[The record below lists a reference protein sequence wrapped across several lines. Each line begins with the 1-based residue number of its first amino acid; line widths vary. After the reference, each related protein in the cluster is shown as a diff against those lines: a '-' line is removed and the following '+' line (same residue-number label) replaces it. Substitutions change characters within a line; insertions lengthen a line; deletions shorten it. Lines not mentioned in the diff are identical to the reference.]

1 MGIALVCLLGV
12 GAWLTSPPA
21 ARATPANRAALEKH
35 FDKFLTKNLARCATC
50 HLPSDK
56 KNPESL
62 DEFPHNPF
70 GVRLRA
76 VGGEHST
83 DPGRKDLSSRL
94 KLIAREDSDGDG
106 VDNESELLLG
116 HNPGDAKD
124 KPTKKQLA
132 DAKAKRTEFAV
143 FLASYRWQ
151 PFEPVVRPALPVI
164 GESVISKS
172 VSTARSRS
180 VRTRSPST
188 DSPATFST
196 YNPIDSFIAA
206 EHEAHGL
213 QPRPEAA
220 KEIVL
225 RRMYLDLIGMS
236 PTPEEVTAFANDGS
250 TDAYERTADRLLAD
264 PRYGERWGRHWM
276 DVWRYSDWAGWA
288 GGNQIRDSKP
298 HIWRWRDWMVES
310 LNANKPYAQMIVE
323 MLAADEV
330 APRDTNMLRA
340 TGFLVRNY
348 KMLSREQWLEDTVKH
363 TAQAF
368 LGVTMGCAKCHDH
381 MYDPI
386 SQAEYYQLRAVFEPH
401 WVRTDHVPG
410 DTNLLNAGLARVFDT
425 DTNPPTYFF
434 NRGDER
440 KPDTNRLM
448 HAGVPMALGGA
459 LDIHSVSLPW
469 MAGHPDRE
477 EFVRR
482 DALTAANKIATDA
495 RAALAKASTNS
506 STGKDKLREQELS
519 LALAVSQRA
528 ALGAVI
534 TAEQFED
541 SGKTNTEAW
550 NIAASDALA
559 RQREVAVADARL
571 KQHLA
576 HVAGAEA
583 QKKFDEATERLADA
597 TNEVK
602 QVTLKKSDTSKQ
614 ENDAA
619 EKAGKSLKETQ
630 KKLSDADKALAEAES
645 KLSLPLDTA
654 YKRRSTEDYPTTST
668 GRRLAFARWVVSTN
682 NPLTARVAMNQ
693 IWLRHFGQGLV
704 PTPQDFGHNGKPP
717 SHPQLLDWL
726 ASEFMA
732 RGWDMKAMHKLIV
745 TSSAYRM
752 ASTPDEANAK
762 IDPDNTFLW
771 RMNSRRME
779 AEVVRDNLLHVAGDL
794 DLTMGGPDIDHNLGL
809 KSKRRSI
816 YLRQAAEKEV
826 EFLKIFDGPAV
837 TECYIRRPTVV
848 PQQALA
854 MANSELTV
862 NEAKSL
868 VKKLT
873 AESGDDG
880 DAFARRAF
888 VRILAR
894 QPKENE
900 LQLCREFLKA
910 GTERAS
916 ATRAQESLVSVL
928 FNHNDFVTIR

>member
-1 MGIALVCLLGV
+1 MVCLLGV
-12 GAWLTSPPA
+12 GAWLITPPA

-35 FDKFLTKNLARCATC
+35 FDKFLAKNLARCTTC
-50 HLPSDK
+50 HLPSDR

-70 GVRLRA
+70 GARLRA
-76 VGGEHST
+76 VVGEHST
-83 DPGRKDLSSRL
+83 EPGRKDLSSRL

-106 VDNESELLLG
+106 ADNESELLLG

-124 KPTKKQLA
+124 TPTKKELA
-132 DAKAKRTEFAV
+132 EAKAKSAEFDI
-143 FLASYRWQ
+143 FLESYRWQ
-151 PFEPVVRPALPVI
+151 PFERVVRPSIPAL
-164 GESVISKS
+164 
-172 VSTARSRS
+172 ADRSS
-180 VRTRSPST
+180 QIV
-188 DSPATFST
+188 
-196 YNPIDSFIAA
+196 NPIDSFIAV
-206 EHEAHGL
+206 EHRTREL
-213 QPRPEAA
+213 KPRPEAA
-220 KEIVL
+220 KEILL
-225 RRMYLDLIGMS
+225 RRAYLDLIGLS
-236 PTPEEVTAFANDGS
+236 PTPEELAAFTNDKS
-250 TDAYERTADRLLAD
+250 PVAYEKTVDRLLAD
-264 PRYGERWGRHWM
+264 SRYGERWGRHWM

-298 HIWRWRDWMVES
+298 HIWRWRDWIVES

-363 TAQAF
+363 TSQAF
-368 LGVTMGCAKCHDH
+368 LGLTMGCAKCHDH

-386 SQAEYYQLRAVFEPH
+386 SQSEYYQMRAVFEPH

-448 HAGVPMALGGA
+448 HANVPKALGGS
-459 LDIHSVSLPW
+459 LDIQHISLPW
-469 MAGHPDRE
+469 LAGHPGRE

-482 DALTAANKIATDA
+482 DALAAADKIVTDA
-495 RAALAKASTNS
+495 RAALAKAATNS

-519 LALAVSQRA
+519 LALAVAQRG
-528 ALGAVI
+528 ALAPVFA
-534 TAEQFED
+534 AEQLED
-541 SGKTNTEAW
+541 SSQANSVAW
-550 NIAASDALA
+550 NLAATNACA
-559 RQREVAVADARL
+559 RQREVVVADARL

-576 HVAGAEA
+576 HVAEIEA
-583 QKKFDEATERLADA
+583 QKKSE
-597 TNEVK
+597 
-602 QVTLKKSDTSKQ
+602 
-614 ENDAA
+614 DAA
-619 EKAGKSLKETQ
+619 EKLAGATNQLQQVGLKKNDSPKTGQEAAEKAEKSLKESQ
-630 KKLSDADKALAEAES
+630 KKLAEAVKALAEAES

-654 YKRRSTEDYPTTST
+654 YKRRSTEDYPTNST
-668 GRRLAFARWVVSTN
+668 GRRLAFARWVVSTD

-704 PTPQDFGHNGKPP
+704 PTPQDFGNNGKPP

-726 ASEFMA
+726 AGEFMA

-752 ASTPDEANAK
+752 ASTPDEASAK

-779 AEVVRDNLLHVAGDL
+779 AEVIRDNLLHVAGDL
-794 DLTMGGPDIDHNLGL
+794 DGTMGGPDIDHNLGL

-854 MANSELTV
+854 MANSEIIV
-862 NEAKSL
+862 NSAKSL
-868 VKKLT
+868 AKKLA
-873 AESGDDG
+873 AESGDDAE
-880 DAFARRAF
+880 AFARSAF
-888 VRILAR
+888 VQILAR
-894 QPKENE
+894 QPKEDE
-900 LQLCREFLKA
+900 LKLCREFLK
-910 GTERAS
+910 TRTDETF
-916 ATRAQESLVSVL
+916 ATRAEESLVTVL